1 MDVRLLRKFGIDWA
15 YDVDGKIVV
24 RDELSVLEIQL
35 LSDLSQGSV
44 PVTKEEVV
52 VESDRRHPR
61 AGRTKM
67 PKRLVHSKV
76 LFDLGYPFYEVSS
89 LILKEMVLANG
100 SRRMS

>member
-15 YDVDGKIVV
+15 YDVDGKIIV

-52 VESDRRHPR
+52 VESDRRHPKSWQDKD
-61 AGRTKM
+61 AEA
-67 PKRLVHSKV
+67 
-76 LFDLGYPFYEVSS
+76 LGPFQGPV
-89 LILKEMVLANG
+89 
-100 SRRMS
+100 